1 MKHNVFNLLLL
12 LFIMKPFNLAQL
24 SNIDLR
30 LLKVFRVVV
39 ETRGISAAEL
49 ELNIGRSTISR
60 HIKEL
65 ESRLGVTL
73 CHRGRGGFSLTSEG
87 QIIFDSSLRLIAAMN
102 QFRHEVN
109 ELNKSISGNLV
120 LSLFDKTVSNPNCYV
135 HQAIS
140 MFDEIAPE
148 VTIDINVGP
157 INQIESGIMEGRY
170 HIGIVPEHRA
180 SSSLCY
186 HRLFKENMHLYC
198 GRDHSLFGAPLDH
211 LTHENIINYKYA
223 GLGYHSPNMQV
234 GSHLKL
240 QRHATVYDQE
250 AVVTLLLS
258 GRYIGFLPSHYAKSF
273 VDQGLL
279 SELLHKD
286 FSYNCEFSAI
296 YKQSP
301 KPSRIVAK
309 FLDCLIQVHKTNKM
323 I

>member
-1 MKHNVFNLLLL
+1 MKKFH
-12 LFIMKPFNLAQL
+12 LAQL

-73 CHRGRGGFSLTSEG
+73 CHRGRAGFSLTAEG
-87 QIIFDSSLRLIAAMN
+87 QIIFDSSLTLIGAMN

-109 ELNKSISGNLV
+109 ELNKTISGNLV
-120 LSLFDKTVSNPNCYV
+120 ISLFDKTVSNPNCHV

-140 MFDEIAPE
+140 LFDQIAPE
-148 VTIDINVGP
+148 VTIDIHVGP
-157 INQIESGIMEGRY
+157 INAIESGIMEGRY
-170 HIGIVPEHRA
+170 HIGIVPEHRT
-180 SSSLCY
+180 SGSLCY
-186 HRLFKENMHLYC
+186 HRLFKESMHLYC
-198 GRDHSLFGAPLDH
+198 GASHPLFGTSLDN
-211 LTHENIINYKYA
+211 LANEKISDYKYA
-223 GLGYHSPNMQV
+223 GLGYHSPNMHV
-234 GSHLKL
+234 GGQLKL

-258 GRYIGFLPSHYAKSF
+258 GSYIGFLPSHYAKYF
-273 VDQGLL
+273 VDKGLL
-279 SELLHKD
+279 FELLHKD
-286 FSYNCEFSAI
+286 YSYNCEFSAI

-301 KPSRIVAK
+301 KPSRMVAK
-309 FLDCLIQVHKTNKM
+309 FLDCLLQVHKINKM
-323 I
+323 L